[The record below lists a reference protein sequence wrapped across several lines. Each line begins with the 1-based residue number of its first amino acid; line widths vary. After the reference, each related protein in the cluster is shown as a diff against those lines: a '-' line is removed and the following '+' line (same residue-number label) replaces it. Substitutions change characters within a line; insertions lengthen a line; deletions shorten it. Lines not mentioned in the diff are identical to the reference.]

1 MNTGARIANR
11 NLQVGVD
18 SIQTNVYFTTGW
30 CELDSV
36 GHEIPNNL
44 LQTFAISHH
53 HSEIWRQGHEQFHAF
68 GISGWPKALGRSLN
82 HWLQFASDEIESKFS
97 SYNA

>member
-1 MNTGARIANR
+1 MNTGAGIANR

-18 SIQTNVYFTTGW
+18 SIQTDVYFTTGW

-44 LQTFAISHH
+44 LQPFAISHH
-53 HSEIWRQGHEQFHAF
+53 HSEILRQRNVQFHTF
-68 GISGWPKALGRSLN
+68 GVSGGPKTLGRSLN

-97 SYNA
+97 SDNA